1 MPFRIK
7 CLNQRIQIPVLSIR
21 TATIDDIPLIRQLT
35 FKVWPQTYATLLSQE
50 QIDYMLEL
58 MYSEA
63 SLKQQIETGCRF
75 IIVYDENDP
84 VGFASYQEIKP
95 ATWKLHKL
103 YILSS
108 QQGKGTGRFVIDHI
122 IKEIGLQKAK
132 ALQLQVKKDN
142 KAKNFYDKIGFNVIE
157 EIRLEI
163 GNGYVMDDYVM
174 EKTI

>member
-1 MPFRIK
+1 M
-7 CLNQRIQIPVLSIR
+7 LSIQK
-21 TATIDDIPLIRQLT
+21 ATIENIPLIRQLT
-35 FKVWPQTYATLLSQE
+35 FKVWPQTYATLLSQA
-50 QIDYMLEL
+50 QIDYMLKL

-63 SLKQQIETGCRF
+63 SLQQQFENGCEF
-75 IIVYDENDP
+75 IIVYDEKEP
-84 VGFASYQEIKP
+84 IGFASYQEIKP

-122 IKEIGLQKAK
+122 IKEIGLLKAK

-142 KAKNFYDKIGFNVIE
+142 KAKTFYDKIGFYVIE
-157 EIRLEI
+157 EIRLDI
-163 GNGYVMDDYVM
+163 GNGYFMDDYIM

>member
-1 MPFRIK
+1 M
-7 CLNQRIQIPVLSIR
+7 LSIR

-35 FKVWPQTYATLLSQE
+35 FKVWPQTYATLLSHE

-58 MYSEA
+58 MYSET

-75 IIVYDENDP
+75 IIAYDENDP

-95 ATWKLHKL
+95 AIWKLHKL

-122 IKEIGLQKAK
+122 IKETGLQKAK

-142 KAKNFYDKIGFNVIE
+142 KAKNFYDKVGFSVIE

-163 GNGYVMDDYVM
+163 GNGYVMDDYIM
-174 EKTI
+174 EKTV

>member
-1 MPFRIK
+1 V
-7 CLNQRIQIPVLSIR
+7 LNIR
-21 TATIDDIPLIRQLT
+21 TATIEDIPLIRQLT

-63 SLKQQIETGCRF
+63 SLKQQMESGSRF
-75 IIVYDENDP
+75 IIAYDENDP

-95 ATWKLHKL
+95 AIWKLHKL

-108 QQGKGTGRFVIDHI
+108 QQGKGSGRFVIDHI
-122 IKEIGLQKAK
+122 IKEIGQQKAR

-142 KAKNFYDKIGFNVIE
+142 KAKKFYDKIGFSVIE
-157 EIRLEI
+157 EIRLDI
-163 GNGYVMDDYVM
+163 GNGYVMDDYIM